1 MDESVVLSSVVATL
15 IAAGLL
21 AAFTRRRSLLAKLR
35 VGLRGLRHR
44 KTEYAWKRK
53 RERWIREA
61 TRMGETVVVRHIG
74 ANPTRTIYEGAC
86 ADEEWYFRGNLP
98 LLKRYV
104 SERRAPHLKSSL
116 GRPPRLGTR
125 KPCRC

>member
-1 MDESVVLSSVVATL
+1 MDGSVVLSSVVATL

-21 AAFTRRRSLLAKLR
+21 AAFARRRSLRAKLLLA
-35 VGLRGLRHR
+35 LRGFRRR
-44 KTEYAWKRK
+44 KTEYALNRK
-53 RERWIREA
+53 RERWVREA
-61 TRMGETVVVRHIG
+61 MAAGETVAVRHIG

-86 ADEEWYFRGNLP
+86 KDEEWYFRGNLP
-98 LLKRYV
+98 LLKQYV
-104 SERRAPHLKSSL
+104 SERRSPHLKSSL